1 MKFAGYDVIIIEGKA
16 KSPVWLKIKDDKVS
30 PEKADFLWRKGT
42 RERRN
47 KFVISPVRKPVWWLL
62 VRLAKPCS
70 SGMLNSRN
78 HSGGAGTG
86 AIMGS
91 KNLKAI
97 AVEGTKG
104 VNIAD
109 CQEMKRLNDYM
120 MTELI
125 GANNN
130 RCRAKYAAIVGRAF
144 IFRSHVGQ
152 HVKGCFGARLRWSD

>member
-1 MKFAGYDVIIIEGKA
+1 M
-16 KSPVWLKIKDDKVS
+16 
-30 PEKADFLWRKGT
+30 WR
-42 RERRN
+42 
-47 KFVISPVRKPVWWLL
+47 LL
-62 VRLAKPCS
+62 VRLGKTLFL

-78 HSGGAGTG
+78 HSGGVGTG

-109 CQEMKRLNDYM
+109 RQEMKRLNDYM

-130 RCRAKYAAIVGRAF
+130 HVVPSTPQSWAEYS
-144 IFRSHVGQ
+144 RSQVT
-152 HVKGCFGARLRWSD
+152 LDST

>member
-1 MKFAGYDVIIIEGKA
+1 MI
-16 KSPVWLKIKDDKVS
+16 
-30 PEKADFLWRKGT
+30 
-42 RERRN
+42 
-47 KFVISPVRKPVWWLL
+47 
-62 VRLAKPCS
+62 
-70 SGMLNSRN
+70 NSRN

-86 AIMGS
+86 AVMGS

-109 CQEMKRLNDYM
+109 RKEMKRLNDYM

-130 RCRAKYAAIVGRAF
+130 HVVPSTPQAWAEYFAKLALD
-144 IFRSHVGQ
+144 
-152 HVKGCFGARLRWSD
+152 GA

>member
-1 MKFAGYDVIIIEGKA
+1 
-16 KSPVWLKIKDDKVS
+16 
-30 PEKADFLWRKGT
+30 
-42 RERRN
+42 
-47 KFVISPVRKPVWWLL
+47 
-62 VRLAKPCS
+62 
-70 SGMLNSRN
+70 
-78 HSGGAGTG
+78 TG

-109 CQEMKRLNDYM
+109 RQEMKRLNDYM

-130 RCRAKYAAIVGRAF
+130 HVVPSTPQSWAEYSDPKSRWTARKGLFWGAAEGGPIETGEIPPGNQNTVGFRTYKSVFDLGPAAEKYTVKMSGCHSCPIRCMTQMNIPR
-144 IFRSHVGQ
+144 
-152 HVKGCFGARLRWSD
+152 VKEFGVPSTGGNTCVANFV

>member
-1 MKFAGYDVIIIEGKA
+1 M
-16 KSPVWLKIKDDKVS
+16 KDDKVS
-30 PEKADFLWRKGT
+30 LEKTDFLWGKGT
-42 RERRN
+42 RATVRRN
-47 KFVISPVRKPVWWLL
+47 LSIDQSGNLCGGYWSGWENL
-62 VRLAKPCS
+62 VPL

-109 CQEMKRLNDYM
+109 RQEIKRFNDYM
-120 MTELI
+120 MTGLI

-130 RCRAKYAAIVGRAF
+130 HVVPSTPQSWAEYSDPSYA
-144 IFRSHVGQ
+144 GQ
-152 HVKGCFGARLRWSD
+152 HVRAVLGRG